1 MKARR
6 ENMQPVTTI
15 DISIVILPSIL
26 LGVVIGYFIG
36 EMRSL
41 RVIDRILLSI
51 IASSISGVIISLLLN
66 SIVPITTFSV
76 VLSAMSVLG
85 GLILGLWYNWTSPA
99 EPSPKS
105 HIIYEY
111 DDDEFDREID
121 QALGRENRA

>member
-1 MKARR
+1 MRARR
-6 ENMQPVTTI
+6 ENMQPVTTV
-15 DISIVILPSIL
+15 DISIVVLPSIL

-36 EMRSL
+36 EMKSL

-51 IASSISGVIISLLLN
+51 IASTFAGVIIALLLN
-66 SIVPITTFSV
+66 SILPTTTFSV

-85 GLILGLWYNWTSPA
+85 GLILGLWYNWTSPS
-99 EPSPKS
+99 EQSPKS

-121 QALGRENRA
+121 RALGRED